1 MKSTSH
7 IGFWIVLALVGIFV
21 VPFLVSAD
29 SLLTS
34 LKREQDSVTV
44 AFGHSFATEINLA
57 ANAVHSLV
65 FGSTGVQTGLNDLQ
79 HTQSDLKLANQV
91 GSDVG
96 TFFALAA
103 DERVKALSVQLYSVV
118 LRIIVLLS
126 WLLLLLPFVIAVI
139 FDGFQ
144 MRHVK
149 FASMGHQNPTAF
161 SLGFHVTVLLC
172 AVPLISIV
180 VPTYVVTPLF
190 MPFWVIV
197 TALPFSFAI
206 RHTQPIF
213 TR

>member
-21 VPFLVSAD
+21 VPFFVPAE

-34 LKREQDSVTV
+34 LKREQTSIARV
-44 AFGHSFATEINLA
+44 FGDTYTDEITKTANLA
-57 ANAVHSLV
+57 HSLI
-65 FGSTGVQTGLNDLQ
+65 FGVTGVQAGLNDLQ
-79 HTQSDLKLANQV
+79 HSQDDMRLANQV
-91 GSDVG
+91 GSTVA
-96 TFFALAA
+96 TFFAIEA
-103 DERVKALSVQLYSVV
+103 DSKVRALSVQLYSVI
-118 LRIIVLLS
+118 LRMIVLLA
-126 WLLLLLPFVIAVI
+126 WLLILLPFVIAVV

-149 FASMGHQNPTAF
+149 FASLGHQNPTAF
-161 SLGFHVTVLLC
+161 SLGFHVTILLC
-172 AVPLISIV
+172 AVPLLSII

-190 MPFWVIV
+190 MPFWVIA